1 VLDRHQQAAVA
12 HGDGPA
18 IVLAGPGS
26 GKTRVIVERAVRLI
40 DEEHARPEE
49 LLILTFSRKAATDLR
64 ERIAARLQRSYASF
78 PVTTFHAFA
87 LALLTREGTEQPILA
102 RPAARRRAM
111 QAALAAEGDLGLHRT
126 NALVEEALRFSE
138 LCDDY
143 LELPDH
149 PLARV
154 REGYVADL
162 AGLDYG
168 GLQREAIAVLEQRED
183 TRRAYQ
189 EAFRYVLVDEYQDTN
204 VAQDRLLE
212 LLAGEQRNIFC
223 VADEDQS
230 IYGFR
235 GAEIDN
241 TLGFADRWP
250 GANRYDLPTNYRSAP
265 KIVELATSVIR
276 RNIDTHLGK
285 PLRAAGEGDAQLVGR
300 TFRHAAEEADWIA
313 REVAGLRLD
322 GVALGQIAV
331 LSRSLRQ
338 IGPPLAY
345 ALRRHVIPF
354 HAPLAPQLHP
364 TAGALLSLLELAA
377 AYPWEEVHNDQ
388 ALRVLAS
395 PLFGADPLELRRHRR
410 TSRTLFG
417 ELRDSGGFDPFF
429 EALAIVKR
437 QRTAGAAIYALWDRL
452 DHFRE
457 LQVKDATR
465 EQIEELAAVTAL
477 SHAANE
483 FDANP
488 AAFAGAFRSGEL
500 DADEWLPSRA
510 APTDAVALL
519 TVHQAKG
526 LEWDAVFICDLVE
539 GRFPALARSQYTLFD
554 RDNFARR
561 PLDEAAR
568 ARRAL
573 EEERRLFYVA
583 LTRARS
589 RVFLTATEE
598 AREEAGRALSRFYL
612 EAQPFLDDAKGHDG
626 FVSSEEA
633 LTALRRAG
641 GGPAGWRDVVET
653 VNPNQMLPAGGLRV
667 SASGISPYEDCPLQY
682 FYGGLIEIGGTR
694 TIAMQLGGVF
704 HDVLEAFHDPGRA
717 EPQTLERLL
726 ELAGEGWAKTDIR
739 PRAVAV
745 EQRRTLD
752 TLLTQYYEYE
762 IAPGLDAEV
771 VAVERRFKFELG
783 ASTVTGFI
791 DRIDRRPTGGLRLID
806 YKTSKSAM
814 PLAEA
819 QQDLQLALYALAC
832 REVPELAELGE
843 LESLVYLYPR
853 LVSYG
858 KLTRRLQ
865 TVAPES
871 AHRTEARV
879 LGMVAQIAAEEF
891 TFSPEADCQWCEFKR
906 ICPRHYGADVP
917 L

>member
-1 VLDRHQQAAVA
+1 MLDPNQRAAVA

-40 DEEHARPEE
+40 DEERARPEQ
-49 LLILTFSRKAATDLR
+49 LLVLTFSRKAATDLR

-87 LALLTREGTEQPILA
+87 LALLTREGAEQPTLA
-102 RPAARRRAM
+102 RPSARRRAM
-111 QAALAAEGDLGLHRT
+111 EAALAAEGDLGLRRT

-143 LELPDH
+143 LKLPDH

-154 REGYVADL
+154 RAGYLSEL

-168 GLQREAIAVLEQRED
+168 GLQREAIALLEQRD
-183 TRRAYQ
+183 NTRRTYQ

-212 LLAGEQRNIFC
+212 LLAGEHRNIFC

-241 TLGFADRWP
+241 TLRFAERWA
-250 GANRYDLPTNYRSAP
+250 GATRYDLPANYRSAP
-265 KIVELATSVIR
+265 KIVELATSVIQ

-285 PLRAAGEGDAQLVGR
+285 ELVAAREGEAQLVGR

-313 REVAGLRLD
+313 REIAGLRLD
-322 GVALGQIAV
+322 GVVLGQIAV

-338 IGPPLAY
+338 VGPPLAY
-345 ALRRHVIPF
+345 ALRRHAIPF

-364 TAGALLSLLELAA
+364 SAAALLSLLELAA
-377 AYPWEEVHNDQ
+377 AYPWEDTHNDQ

-410 TSRTLFG
+410 SSRTLFG
-417 ELRDSGGFDPFF
+417 ELRDSGDFKAFF
-429 EALAIVKR
+429 EALAIVKK
-437 QRTAGAAIYALWDRL
+437 QHSAGAAIYALWDRL

-465 EQIEELAAVTAL
+465 DQIEETAAVTAL
-477 SHAANE
+477 SDAASE
-483 FDANP
+483 FDGEP
-488 AAFAGAFRSGEL
+488 AAFAAAFQSGEL
-500 DADEWLPSRA
+500 DADEWLPSKA

-554 RDNFARR
+554 RDDFARNR
-561 PLDEAAR
+561 LDEAAR

-573 EEERRLFYVA
+573 EEERRLFYVG

-589 RVFLTATEE
+589 RLFLTATEE

-612 EAQPFLDDAKGHDG
+612 EAQPFLDRARGRDG
-626 FVSSEEA
+626 FVSSGEA

-641 GGPAGWRDVVET
+641 GGPPGWRDVVQT
-653 VNPNQMLPAGGLRV
+653 VNANPMLPTGGLRV
-667 SASGISPYEDCPLQY
+667 SASGLSPYEGCPLQY
-682 FYGGLIEIGGTR
+682 FYGGLVEIGGTR
-694 TIAMQLGGVF
+694 TTAMQLGGVF
-704 HDVLEAFHDPGRA
+704 HDVLEEFHDPAKAG
-717 EPQTLERLL
+717 PQTLERLL
-726 ELAGEGWAKTDIR
+726 ELAGQGWAKTDIR

-752 TLLTQYYEYE
+752 TLLMRYYEHE
-762 IAPGLDAEV
+762 IEPGFDAEV
-771 VAVERRFKFELG
+771 LAVERRFKFELG

-791 DRIDRRPTGGLRLID
+791 DRIDRLPTGGLRLID

-814 PLAEA
+814 KQDEA
-819 QQDLQLALYALAC
+819 QDDLQLALYALAC

-843 LESLVYLYPR
+843 PESLVYLYPR
-853 LVSYG
+853 LISYG
-858 KLTRRLQ
+858 KLTRRAQ
-865 TVAPES
+865 TVTPES
-871 AHRTEARV
+871 ADRTEARV
-879 LGMVAQIAAEEF
+879 LATVAKIAAEDF
-891 TFSPEADCQWCEFKR
+891 TFSPEADCTWCEFKP
-906 ICPRHYGADVP
+906 ICPRHYGQDVP